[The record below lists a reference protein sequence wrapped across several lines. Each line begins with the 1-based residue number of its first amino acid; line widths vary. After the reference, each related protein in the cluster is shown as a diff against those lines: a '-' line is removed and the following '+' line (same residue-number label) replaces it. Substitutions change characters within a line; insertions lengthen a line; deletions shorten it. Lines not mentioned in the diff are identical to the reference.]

1 MKCPVCQVELRITR
15 SRNLIEM
22 DGDKPRLFVEMDL
35 TCINK
40 QCQNY
45 EKVVETS
52 RSEQPV
58 G

>member
-1 MKCPVCQVELRITR
+1 MKCPVCQVELRITH
-15 SRNLIEM
+15 SRNIIEM
-22 DGDKPRLFVEMDL
+22 DGDNPRLFVEMDL
-35 TCINK
+35 SCINK
-40 QCQNY
+40 ECPNY